1 MKIRIKEKTDH
12 ENLIER
18 FLEMMSSERV
28 ASTNTLSAYKSD
40 LTEVFMFLKERGL
53 MLSSASSNDIVLYLH
68 NIFEK
73 KLESSSQRRKISTIR
88 QFYTFLCTEG
98 IRKDNPARILEFPK
112 KNHNL
117 PRIIGK
123 KSVTDLLK
131 QASIESKEPSIDKWK
146 RIRML
151 LLVELLYSTGMRVSE
166 LVTLPASTLNLNE
179 RTIIIRGK
187 GNKERLVVFPPS
199 VLNAMQK
206 YKEIRSKI
214 VGMKNSP
221 WLFPSSSKKGHL
233 SRQVFA
239 RDLKN
244 LASRA
249 GISMNSISPH
259 VIRHAFA
266 SHLLEGGAD
275 LRTVQVLLG
284 HADISTTQIYI
295 HLMPEKLQKLV
306 QNYHPLANK

>member
-1 MKIRIKEKTDH
+1 
-12 ENLIER
+12 
-18 FLEMMSSERV
+18 MMSSERV